1 MKIFFKILFIFLSFL
16 ILQSFSTHNAP
27 QEISSHINYIQNGY
41 QKVVLTSE
49 NMRGSEICIA
59 QSGDTQSFSSGN
71 ALASAQ
77 ISPKVNLNK
86 NSVQNGRFIHNLST
100 DLNTEILIRAP

>member
-1 MKIFFKILFIFLSFL
+1 MKIFFKTLFIFLSFL
-16 ILQSFSTHNAP
+16 FLQSLSIQNAP

-49 NMRGSEICIA
+49 NLRGAEVYIA
-59 QSGDTQSFSSGN
+59 QNGDAQNFSSGSI
-71 ALASAQ
+71 LASAQ
-77 ISPKVNLNK
+77 ISPSINLYK

-100 DLNTEILIRAP
+100 DLSTEIQIRAP